1 VLVILILL
9 SWFNLAYLLQINA
22 RTELALRYNDISP
35 LENHHCSVA
44 FRVLEDND
52 CNIFRT
58 LSPEMFR
65 QVREGVIRCILATD
79 MARHNEILA
88 QFKEITPEF
97 DFSNK
102 AHTNLVS

>member
-1 VLVILILL
+1 
-9 SWFNLAYLLQINA
+9 
-22 RTELALRYNDISP
+22 
-35 LENHHCSVA
+35 
-44 FRVLEDND
+44 VLEDDD

-88 QFKEITPEF
+88 QFKEITSEF

-102 AHTNLVS
+102 AHTNIVSCNWNIYLSGLSLVKE

>member
-1 VLVILILL
+1 
-9 SWFNLAYLLQINA
+9 
-22 RTELALRYNDISP
+22 
-35 LENHHCSVA
+35 
-44 FRVLEDND
+44 
-52 CNIFRT
+52 
-58 LSPEMFR
+58 MFR

-102 AHTNLVS
+102 AHTNLVSLK